1 MIWRRRGVNINVD
14 RIIELCYIKLYPNGN
29 EESMSMRINPEMH
42 IPESSSAIHGITD
55 EDVKDCPTFKQ
66 VAANLEK
73 HSRDATW
80 QDSTPTDSISRC
92 W

>member
-1 MIWRRRGVNINVD
+1 MKLNIKNPIVFFDLETTGVNINVD

-55 EDVKDCPTFKQ
+55 EAEICGSVYGG
-66 VAANLEK
+66 A
-73 HSRDATW
+73 
-80 QDSTPTDSISRC
+80 
-92 W
+92 